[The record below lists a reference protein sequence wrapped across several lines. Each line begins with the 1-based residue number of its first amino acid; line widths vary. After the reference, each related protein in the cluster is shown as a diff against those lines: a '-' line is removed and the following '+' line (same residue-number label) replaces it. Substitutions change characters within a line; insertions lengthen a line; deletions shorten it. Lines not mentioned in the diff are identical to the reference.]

1 MNLILLYTGGVKKMN
16 KIIILERAIK
26 FEKENDNNLEYIKLL
41 MERIN
46 KLKEDD

>member
-1 MNLILLYTGGVKKMN
+1 MN
-16 KIIILERAIK
+16 KIIILERVIK

>member
-1 MNLILLYTGGVKKMN
+1 MN